1 MIEIILLLIA
11 GLFGSLATFLIN
23 VKYGQGPVK
32 ASALISLVF
41 AVLFYFYPFLDSI
54 AGGFSK
60 TIAVVIMGGSFT
72 GMSNTKILPNNW
84 WAAFAGIVFS
94 FIFIN
99 WSPYFKGFGGELGT
113 TAALSV
119 IISLGVMRLFKF
131 HIHE

>member
-1 MIEIILLLIA
+1 MIEIILILIA
-11 GLFGSLATFLIN
+11 GLFGSLVTFLISI
-23 VKYGQGPVK
+23 KYRQGPVK
-32 ASALISLVF
+32 ASALISL
-41 AVLFYFYPFLDSI
+41 A
-54 AGGFSK
+54 K

-72 GMSNTKILPNNW
+72 GMSNMKVLPNNW

-94 FIFIN
+94 FIYIN
-99 WSPYFKGFGGELGT
+99 WSPYFKGFGGEMGT